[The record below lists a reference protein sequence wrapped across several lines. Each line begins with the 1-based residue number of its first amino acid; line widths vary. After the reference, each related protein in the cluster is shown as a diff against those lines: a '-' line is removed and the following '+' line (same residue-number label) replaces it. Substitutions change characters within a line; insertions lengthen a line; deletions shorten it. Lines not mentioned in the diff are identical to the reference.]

1 LDGILGMTNGKIEYK
16 TTNTFFI
23 FCDQSRRPSKTPF
36 GNVEIVGK
44 FLLRMVYLPY
54 LDKTLPY

>member
-1 LDGILGMTNGKIEYK
+1 MERS
-16 TTNTFFI
+16 NTKQQTPFFI

-36 GNVEIVGK
+36 ENVEIVGK